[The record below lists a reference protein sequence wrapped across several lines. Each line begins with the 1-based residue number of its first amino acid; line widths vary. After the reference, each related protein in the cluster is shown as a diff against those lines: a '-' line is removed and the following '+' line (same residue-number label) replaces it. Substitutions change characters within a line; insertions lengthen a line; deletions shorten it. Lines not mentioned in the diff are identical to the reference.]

1 MSVYHHAL
9 VLINSSLDGVPL
21 LAHAA
26 KMAEENAMRI
36 TIAHISTDY
45 RSLNYVSDSLLDD
58 DVSREVIQA
67 KALLNEL
74 ATTVAL
80 PVQTLSLVTTRR
92 FADVEACVRQRNI
105 DLIIAGHHN
114 RLLAFPASHSLE
126 YINHLT
132 VDVLIKHLPDS
143 LSRRRRAAFVGS
155 PAPVSAANLA
165 IMRNIPQS
173 AAAKAAARAS
183 APRFASARAAEA
195 APPLTPDPEGG

>member
-1 MSVYHHAL
+1 MTVYHHAL

-21 LAHAA
+21 LQHAA
-26 KMAEENAMRI
+26 DGAGKRMRI

-45 RSLNYVSDSLLDD
+45 RALNYVSDSLQNDE
-58 DVSREVIQA
+58 VSQEVIQA

-92 FADVEACVRQRNI
+92 FADVEECVQQRHI

-114 RLLAFPASHSLE
+114 RLLGVLSSHSLE

-132 VDVLIKHLPDS
+132 VDVLIKHLP
-143 LSRRRRAAFVGS
+143 
-155 PAPVSAANLA
+155 
-165 IMRNIPQS
+165 
-173 AAAKAAARAS
+173 
-183 APRFASARAAEA
+183 
-195 APPLTPDPEGG
+195 

>member
-114 RLLAFPASHSLE
+114 RLLGVLASHSLE
-126 YINHLT
+126 S
-132 VDVLIKHLPDS
+132 LII
-143 LSRRRRAAFVGS
+143 S
-155 PAPVSAANLA
+155 PS
-165 IMRNIPQS
+165 
-173 AAAKAAARAS
+173 
-183 APRFASARAAEA
+183 
-195 APPLTPDPEGG
+195 TC

>member
-92 FADVEACVRQRNI
+92 FAAVEACVRQRNI

-114 RLLAFPASHSLE
+114 RLLGVLASHSLE

-132 VDVLIKHLPDS
+132 VDVLIKHLP
-143 LSRRRRAAFVGS
+143 
-155 PAPVSAANLA
+155 
-165 IMRNIPQS
+165 
-173 AAAKAAARAS
+173 
-183 APRFASARAAEA
+183 
-195 APPLTPDPEGG
+195 

>member
-1 MSVYHHAL
+1 MTVYHHAL

-21 LAHAA
+21 LQHAA
-26 KMAEENAMRI
+26 RMAQENGMRI

-45 RSLNYVSDSLLDD
+45 RELNYVSDSLQNDE
-58 DVSREVIQA
+58 VSQEVIQA

-92 FADVEACVRQRNI
+92 FADVEECVQQRHI

-114 RLLAFPASHSLE
+114 RLLGVLSSHSLE

-132 VDVLIKHLPDS
+132 VDVLIKHLP
-143 LSRRRRAAFVGS
+143 
-155 PAPVSAANLA
+155 
-165 IMRNIPQS
+165 
-173 AAAKAAARAS
+173 
-183 APRFASARAAEA
+183 
-195 APPLTPDPEGG
+195 

>member
-58 DVSREVIQA
+58 DVSRELIQA

-114 RLLAFPASHSLE
+114 RLLGVLASHSLE

-132 VDVLIKHLPDS
+132 VDVLIKHLP
-143 LSRRRRAAFVGS
+143 
-155 PAPVSAANLA
+155 
-165 IMRNIPQS
+165 
-173 AAAKAAARAS
+173 
-183 APRFASARAAEA
+183 
-195 APPLTPDPEGG
+195 

>member
-74 ATTVAL
+74 STTVAL

-114 RLLAFPASHSLE
+114 RLLGVLASHSLE

-132 VDVLIKHLPDS
+132 VDVLIKHLP
-143 LSRRRRAAFVGS
+143 
-155 PAPVSAANLA
+155 
-165 IMRNIPQS
+165 
-173 AAAKAAARAS
+173 
-183 APRFASARAAEA
+183 
-195 APPLTPDPEGG
+195 

>member
-114 RLLAFPASHSLE
+114 RLLGVLASHSLE

-132 VDVLIKHLPDS
+132 IDVLIKHLP
-143 LSRRRRAAFVGS
+143 
-155 PAPVSAANLA
+155 
-165 IMRNIPQS
+165 
-173 AAAKAAARAS
+173 
-183 APRFASARAAEA
+183 
-195 APPLTPDPEGG
+195 

>member
-1 MSVYHHAL
+1 MPVYHHAL
-9 VLINSSLDGVPL
+9 VLINNSLDGVPL

-45 RSLNYVSDSLLDD
+45 RALNYVSDCLLDD

-74 ATTVAL
+74 ATTVSI

-92 FADVEACVRQRNI
+92 FADVEECVSQRSI
-105 DLIIAGHHN
+105 DLIIAGHRN
-114 RLLAFPASHSLE
+114 RLLGVLASHSLE

-132 VDVLIKHLPDS
+132 VDVLIKHLP
-143 LSRRRRAAFVGS
+143 
-155 PAPVSAANLA
+155 
-165 IMRNIPQS
+165 
-173 AAAKAAARAS
+173 
-183 APRFASARAAEA
+183 
-195 APPLTPDPEGG
+195 

>member
-1 MSVYHHAL
+1 MPVYHHAL

-45 RSLNYVSDSLLDD
+45 RALNYVSDSLLDD

-67 KALLNEL
+67 KELLNAL
-74 ATTVAL
+74 ALTVSL

-92 FADVEACVRQRNI
+92 FSDVEECVLQRNI

-114 RLLAFPASHSLE
+114 RLLGVLASHSLE

-132 VDVLIKHLPDS
+132 IDVLIKHLP
-143 LSRRRRAAFVGS
+143 
-155 PAPVSAANLA
+155 
-165 IMRNIPQS
+165 
-173 AAAKAAARAS
+173 
-183 APRFASARAAEA
+183 
-195 APPLTPDPEGG
+195 

>member
-1 MSVYHHAL
+1 MPVYHHAL

-114 RLLAFPASHSLE
+114 RLLGVLASHSLE

-132 VDVLIKHLPDS
+132 VDVLIKHLP
-143 LSRRRRAAFVGS
+143 
-155 PAPVSAANLA
+155 
-165 IMRNIPQS
+165 
-173 AAAKAAARAS
+173 
-183 APRFASARAAEA
+183 
-195 APPLTPDPEGG
+195 

>member
-45 RSLNYVSDSLLDD
+45 RSLNYVSDSQLDD

-114 RLLAFPASHSLE
+114 RLLGVLASHSLE

-132 VDVLIKHLPDS
+132 VDVLIKHLP
-143 LSRRRRAAFVGS
+143 
-155 PAPVSAANLA
+155 
-165 IMRNIPQS
+165 
-173 AAAKAAARAS
+173 
-183 APRFASARAAEA
+183 
-195 APPLTPDPEGG
+195 

>member
-45 RSLNYVSDSLLDD
+45 RSLNYVSDNLLDD

-114 RLLAFPASHSLE
+114 RLLGVLASHSLE

-132 VDVLIKHLPDS
+132 VDVLIKHLP
-143 LSRRRRAAFVGS
+143 
-155 PAPVSAANLA
+155 
-165 IMRNIPQS
+165 
-173 AAAKAAARAS
+173 
-183 APRFASARAAEA
+183 
-195 APPLTPDPEGG
+195 